1 MMQATSVQPQKTV
14 RIIPATIDT
23 KATITQNYRQL
34 RVAAYCRVSTKQ
46 DEQLNSYEV
55 QRTHYEERIRT
66 EPKWSLVGIFADKG
80 ITGTSMKKRDE
91 FNKMLRL
98 CYKGKID
105 MIIVKSISRFARNTL
120 DVIKITRKLREINV
134 DVYFEEQGI
143 HSIDPASEFYIT
155 IYGSIAQS
163 ESENISANVKWG
175 KAQSAKQGNVPF
187 QCKHFL
193 GYTKNADS
201 EIEIV
206 PDEAEI
212 IREIY
217 ERYLSGESLYGI
229 KCYLEAKEI
238 PTPAGCSVWRQETIR
253 SILSNEKY
261 KGDAIINKTYV
272 SDCISKRVKVNNGE
286 RNKYYI
292 ENNHPAIIDAGTFAR
307 VQEEIARRS
316 GKPKVKQKGT
326 KTELSRYSSKY
337 ALSELLIC
345 GECRTPYRRCTWT
358 AKGKRKVVWRCIN
371 RLDYG
376 KKYCHHSPSIE
387 ESLLQDAV
395 MRAIM
400 QTAKQNIEVLKTLKI
415 HIGMGLTDEVTED
428 KALDIQIR
436 IAEIDAEFQKMLKAV
451 SADNADGI
459 DEERITEL
467 MNEKQRLTVQLEQYA
482 AMRQKRESAK
492 SRLDEIFTI
501 LDGLQNHPMEYND
514 TLVRQIIECV
524 VVESK
529 EKIKVVFIGGTEIE
543 MTL

>member
-1 MMQATSVQPQKTV
+1 MMQATSVQPPKTV

-23 KATITQNYRQL
+23 KAAITQSYRQL

-134 DVYFEEQGI
+134 DVFFEEQGI

-175 KAQSAKQGNVPF
+175 KAQRAKQGNVPF
-187 QCKHFL
+187 QYKHFL
-193 GYTKNADS
+193 GYTKNADG

-206 PDEAEI
+206 PEEAEI

-217 ERYLSGESLYGI
+217 EQYLSGESLYGI

-253 SILSNEKY
+253 SILTNEKY

-272 SDCISKRVKVNNGE
+272 SDCISKRVKANNGE

-358 AKGKRKVVWRCIN
+358 AKGKRKIVWRCIN

-428 KALDIQIR
+428 KTLDIQIR

-482 AMRQKRESAK
+482 SVRQKRESAK
-492 SRLDEIFTI
+492 SRLDEIYAI
-501 LDGLQNHPMEYND
+501 LDGLQNHPMEYD
-514 TLVRQIIECV
+514 DKLVRQIIECI

-543 MTL
+543 MVL

>member
-23 KATITQNYRQL
+23 KAAITQSYRQL

-193 GYTKNADS
+193 GYTK
-201 EIEIV
+201 
-206 PDEAEI
+206 
-212 IREIY
+212 
-217 ERYLSGESLYGI
+217 
-229 KCYLEAKEI
+229 
-238 PTPAGCSVWRQETIR
+238 T
-253 SILSNEKY
+253 
-261 KGDAIINKTYV
+261 
-272 SDCISKRVKVNNGE
+272 
-286 RNKYYI
+286 
-292 ENNHPAIIDAGTFAR
+292 
-307 VQEEIARRS
+307 
-316 GKPKVKQKGT
+316 
-326 KTELSRYSSKY
+326 
-337 ALSELLIC
+337 
-345 GECRTPYRRCTWT
+345 
-358 AKGKRKVVWRCIN
+358 
-371 RLDYG
+371 
-376 KKYCHHSPSIE
+376 
-387 ESLLQDAV
+387 
-395 MRAIM
+395 
-400 QTAKQNIEVLKTLKI
+400 QTAKSKSSPKKLRLYEKYMSNTYPAKAC
-415 HIGMGLTDEVTED
+415 TE
-428 KALDIQIR
+428 
-436 IAEIDAEFQKMLKAV
+436 
-451 SADNADGI
+451 SNAI
-459 DEERITEL
+459 S
-467 MNEKQRLTVQLEQYA
+467 K
-482 AMRQKRESAK
+482 QKRYRRLPDAVYGGRKPFAPS
-492 SRLDEIFTI
+492 SRTRSTKAT
-501 LDGLQNHPMEYND
+501 P
-514 TLVRQIIECV
+514 
-524 VVESK
+524 S
-529 EKIKVVFIGGTEIE
+529 
-543 MTL
+543 

>member
-23 KATITQNYRQL
+23 KAAITQSYRQL

-187 QCKHFL
+187 QYKHFL
-193 GYTKNADS
+193 GYTKNADG

-206 PDEAEI
+206 PEEAEI

-217 ERYLSGESLYGI
+217 ERYLSGESLHGI

-272 SDCISKRVKVNNGE
+272 SDCISKRIKANNGE

-358 AKGKRKVVWRCIN
+358 AKGKRKIVWRCIN

-428 KALDIQIR
+428 KTLDIQIR

-482 AMRQKRESAK
+482 SVRQKRESAK
-492 SRLDEIFTI
+492 SRLDEIYAI
-501 LDGLQNHPMEYND
+501 LDGLQNHPMEYD
-514 TLVRQIIECV
+514 DKLVRQIIECI

>member
-23 KATITQNYRQL
+23 KAAITQSYRQL

-193 GYTKNADS
+193 GYTKNADG

-206 PDEAEI
+206 PEEAEI
-212 IREIY
+212 VREIY
-217 ERYLSGESLYGI
+217 ERYLSGESLHGI

-272 SDCISKRVKVNNGE
+272 SDCISKRIKANNGE

-358 AKGKRKVVWRCIN
+358 AKGKRKIVWRCIN

-387 ESLLQDAV
+387 ENLLQDAV

-428 KALDIQIR
+428 KTLDIQIR
-436 IAEIDAEFQKMLKAV
+436 IAEINAEFQKMLKAV

-459 DEERITEL
+459 DEERITKL

-492 SRLDEIFTI
+492 SRLDEIYTI
-501 LDGLQNHPMEYND
+501 LDGLQNHPMEYD
-514 TLVRQIIECV
+514 DKLVRQIIECV